1 MENKY
6 NVIQQD
12 TVEINNEVHELVGEI
27 SNTTSKVLDI
37 TEEAARV
44 VSMTP
49 KDGYQKKL
57 ELISA
62 AEDMNTKEKLKAIDD
77 AENKYAQD
85 LSNTA
90 ELCKGIM
97 WTKVC
102 LFIGCTAGLV
112 FMVSTPEG
120 RKMAKSFLDK
130 VA

>member
-6 NVIQQD
+6 NVIQD
-12 TVEINNEVHELVGEI
+12 KVEIDNEVRALVGEI

-37 TEEAARV
+37 STDAERV

-62 AEDMNTKEKLKAIDD
+62 AEDMNTKEKLKAIDE
-77 AENKYAQD
+77 AESKYAQD

-90 ELCKGIM
+90 ELCKGLM
-97 WTKVC
+97 WAKVC
-102 LFIGCTAGLV
+102 MFIGCTAGVV

>member
-6 NVIQQD
+6 NVIQD
-12 TVEINNEVHELVGEI
+12 ATEIDNEVHSLVDEI
-27 SNTTSKVLDI
+27 GNTTSKVLDI
-37 TEEAARV
+37 SEDAKRV

-49 KDGYQKKL
+49 KDGYQMKL
-57 ELISA
+57 GLISA
-62 AEDMNTKEKLKAIDD
+62 AEDMSTKEKLKAIDE

-102 LFIGCTAGLV
+102 LFVGCTAGLV

-120 RKMAKSFLDK
+120 KKMAKTFLDK